1 MTDKKKS
8 CDKKHDVSYEA
19 KRSKKQKRLRQQNE
33 EKTIFED
40 MVDEMLEDE
49 EIYQILKRLKD

>member
-8 CDKKHDVSYEA
+8 SDKKHDVSDEA

>member
-8 CDKKHDVSYEA
+8 SDKKHDVSDEA
-19 KRSKKQKRLRQQNE
+19 KRSKKQKWLRQQNE